1 MKAAIVLGAGMVGV
15 ATSLHLRKRGWS
27 VALVDRKEPG
37 RETSYGNAGI
47 IQSEALRPYPM
58 PHGFRELARIATGR
72 SNDVRYHL
80 ASLSDHIGPLLRYWW
95 HSFPAHHARASEAY
109 AAIIARAVAEHEPLV
124 LESGAGNLV
133 RRSGFRVLHRTQAA
147 FDSEAA
153 AAEALREAYGVKFSI
168 MTARELKQA
177 EPGLTEAGVGALHWQ
192 QPWTVSSPGALV
204 TAYADL
210 FTRSGG
216 SILRGEAQTLRQ
228 TQHGWSVA
236 TDGGEIEAEAVV
248 VALGPWSPEL
258 LKRFGYRVSMV
269 RKRGYHRHYA
279 GGAPLDLPLR
289 DAANGYLMAP
299 MQSGV
304 RITSGAELTAPDGKS
319 DPVQLDYAE
328 QAARQLIDLGQPVEK
343 EPWFGTRPCMPDML
357 PVIGPAARHK
367 GLWLHFGHGHQGFTL
382 GPATG
387 RLVAELMSGELP
399 IVNPFPYRPDRL

>member
-1 MKAAIVLGAGMVGV
+1 MKSAIVLGAGMIGV
-15 ATSLHLRKRGWS
+15 ATSLHLQKRGWS

-80 ASLSDHIGPLLRYWW
+80 ASVSNHIGPLVRYWW
-95 HSFPAHHARASEAY
+95 HSLPAAHARASEAY
-109 AAIIARAVAEHEPLV
+109 AAIIACAVREHEPLI
-124 LESGAGNLV
+124 LESGADNLI
-133 RRSGFRVLHRTQAA
+133 RRNGFRVLHRTQAA
-147 FDSEAA
+147 FDADAA
-153 AAEALREAYGVKFSI
+153 VAETLREAYGVKFSI
-168 MTARELKQA
+168 MTARDLKQA
-177 EPGLTEAGVGALHWQ
+177 EPSLTEAGIGALHWQ

-228 TQHGWSVA
+228 SPHGWSVA
-236 TDGGEIEAEAVV
+236 TDAGEIEAEAVV

-258 LKRFGYRVSMV
+258 LKRFGYRISMV

-279 GGAPLDLPLR
+279 GGGPLDLPLR

-304 RITSGAELTAPDGKS
+304 RITTGAELTAPNGKS
-319 DPVQLDYAE
+319 DPAQLIYAE
-328 QAARQLIDLGQPVEK
+328 QAARKLIDLGQPVEP

-367 GLWLHFGHGHQGFTL
+367 GLWLNFGHGHQGFTL

-387 RLVAELMSGELP
+387 RLVAELMSGEP
-399 IVNPFPYRPDRL
+399 PMVNPFPYRPDRL

>member
-1 MKAAIVLGAGMVGV
+1 
-15 ATSLHLRKRGWS
+15 
-27 VALVDRKEPG
+27 
-37 RETSYGNAGI
+37 
-47 IQSEALRPYPM
+47 
-58 PHGFRELARIATGR
+58 
-72 SNDVRYHL
+72 
-80 ASLSDHIGPLLRYWW
+80 
-95 HSFPAHHARASEAY
+95 
-109 AAIIARAVAEHEPLV
+109 
-124 LESGAGNLV
+124 
-133 RRSGFRVLHRTQAA
+133 
-147 FDSEAA
+147 
-153 AAEALREAYGVKFSI
+153 
-168 MTARELKQA
+168 
-177 EPGLTEAGVGALHWQ
+177 
-192 QPWTVSSPGALV
+192 
-204 TAYADL
+204 
-210 FTRSGG
+210 
-216 SILRGEAQTLRQ
+216 
-228 TQHGWSVA
+228 
-236 TDGGEIEAEAVV
+236 V